1 MHVHLRKFT
10 SNSNLVLRVTILT
23 DKFGQPKGFSYVES
37 VEVDAVQSALLLN
50 EPELHCHQMQ
60 VINSEPVSGGS
71 AASVSTWECVVSP
84 GSDTCGSVRQTSL
97 FCGQVGLKPDY
108 A

>member
-60 VINSEPVSGGS
+60 VCNLIYM
-71 AASVSTWECVVSP
+71 WII
-84 GSDTCGSVRQTSL
+84 TSL
-97 FCGQVGLKPDY
+97 NATLYYRNQHT

>member
-1 MHVHLRKFT
+1 MVCLRSLSVSSQSKISSKDRPPRAAPT
-10 SNSNLVLRVTILT
+10 SPSR
-23 DKFGQPKGFSYVES
+23 P
-37 VEVDAVQSALLLN
+37 AL
-50 EPELHCHQMQ
+50 EAP
-60 VINSEPVSGGS
+60 VINSESVSGGS

-97 FCGQVGLKPDY
+97 FCGQVGLKPDC

>member
-1 MHVHLRKFT
+1 MVCLRSLSISSQSKISSKHKPPRAAPT
-10 SNSNLVLRVTILT
+10 SPSR
-23 DKFGQPKGFSYVES
+23 P
-37 VEVDAVQSALLLN
+37 AL
-50 EPELHCHQMQ
+50 EAPARTRSR

-84 GSDTCGSVRQTSL
+84 GSDTCGSVRQTL
-97 FCGQVGLKPDY
+97 FCGQVGLKPDC